1 MPLNE
6 LTKVLNLVIRKG
18 FPELLRED
26 IHIEFVKLP
35 DALLQY
41 GELTH
46 EGYYIEV
53 DESLRGAPRGVLIGG
68 IAHENAHIVME
79 RSIGHRFASGDWL
92 AYRISSR
99 YKTLDERNTDIE
111 VILRGFGGELL
122 QFLRYSEKLDLN
134 HYKEDG
140 LSIREVE
147 ILLGEA
153 HD

>member
-1 MPLNE
+1 MTVNK
-6 LTKVLNLVIRKG
+6 LTDLLNLVIRKG

-26 IHIEFVKLP
+26 VHIEFAKLR
-35 DALLQY
+35 DSLLQY

-53 DESLRGAPRGVLIGG
+53 DETLRDATKGVLIGG
-68 IAHENAHIVME
+68 IAHECAHIIMDK
-79 RSIGHRFASGDWL
+79 SIGHRFVTGDWL
-92 AYRISSR
+92 AYRISAR
-99 YKTLDERNTDIE
+99 YKTLDERNSDIE
-111 VILRGFGGELL
+111 VILRGFGRDLL
-122 QFLRYSEKLDLN
+122 QFLRYSEKLELD

>member
-1 MPLNE
+1 MPLHD
-6 LTKVLNLVIRKG
+6 LTNILNLVIRKG

-26 IHIEFVKLP
+26 IHIEFVKLR

-41 GELTH
+41 GELTQ

-53 DESLRGAPRGVLIGG
+53 DETLRDAPTEVLIGG
-68 IAHENAHIVME
+68 IAHESAHIIMDI
-79 RSIGHRFASGDWL
+79 SIGHKFITGDWL
-92 AYRISSR
+92 AYRVSAR

-111 VILRGFGGELL
+111 VILRGFGRELL
-122 QFLRYSEKLDLN
+122 QFLRYSVELELD

-153 HD
+153 SD

>member
-1 MPLNE
+1 MPLND
-6 LTKVLNLVIRKG
+6 LKKILNLVVRKG
-18 FPELLRED
+18 YPELLRED
-26 IHIEFVKLP
+26 VKIEFVKLR

-53 DESLRGAPRGVLIGG
+53 DETLRDAPKGVLIGG
-68 IAHENAHIVME
+68 IAHESAHIIMDK
-79 RSIGHRFASGDWL
+79 SIEHRFISGDWL

-111 VILRGFGGELL
+111 VILRGFGRELL
-122 QFLRYSEKLDLN
+122 QFLRYSEELELD